1 MISNAMVS
9 QIDFLAS
16 FAEFLE
22 QDIPKGEGRDSRN
35 TLAAFMGE
43 DLKGLPFMIEE
54 TRTQHAL
61 RSGNWKYVIGPKKK
75 QKDTGPELYNLKTD
89 PGEQNNLAH
98 LHKDIAEKMDKQLHE
113 LISSDG
119 LRK

>member
-1 MISNAMVS
+1 MVS

-16 FAEFLE
+16 FAELLGQE
-22 QDIPKGEGRDSRN
+22 IPKKEARDSRN

-43 DLKGLPFMIEE
+43 DLTGLSYMIEE
-54 TRTQHAL
+54 TRTRHAL
-61 RSGNWKYVIGPKKK
+61 RSGDWKYIIGPKKK

-98 LHKDIAEKMDKQLHE
+98 LHKDVAEKLDKQLQD
-113 LISSDG
+113 LISSEG